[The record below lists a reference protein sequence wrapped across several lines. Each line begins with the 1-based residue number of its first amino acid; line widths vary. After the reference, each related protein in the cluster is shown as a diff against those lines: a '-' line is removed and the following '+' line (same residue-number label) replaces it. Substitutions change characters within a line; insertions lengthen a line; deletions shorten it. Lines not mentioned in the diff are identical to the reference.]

1 MTHPAEHTRRCERTV
16 LATAAPRCK
25 SSGPSSDDF
34 DAQPNLRY
42 DVYLNGVLEDVR
54 FGSSGPVIAYG
65 QFGENT
71 IEVFASDTSGN
82 RSEPATTTI
91 SF

>member
-1 MTHPAEHTRRCERTV
+1 

-25 SSGPSSDDF
+25 IQWAQSSDDF

-54 FGSSGPVIAYG
+54 FGSSGPVTAYG
-65 QFGENT
+65 QLGENT

-82 RSEPATTTI
+82 RSAPATTTI